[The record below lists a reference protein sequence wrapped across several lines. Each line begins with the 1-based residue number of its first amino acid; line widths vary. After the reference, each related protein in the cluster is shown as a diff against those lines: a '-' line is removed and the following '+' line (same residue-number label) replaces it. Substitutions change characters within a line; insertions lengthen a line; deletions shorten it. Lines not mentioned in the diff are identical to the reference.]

1 MANRLLKIFL
11 KGLAFVV
18 PVALTAYFVWWA
30 GTRTEGMLKTCF
42 LWVFPDRYYVPGLGL
57 VAGILGTF
65 GVGVLMHLY
74 LLRRL
79 FRRLDD
85 VLRAIPGVKSVYG
98 TIREFMEFV
107 SAPKHGAVR
116 KVVVVTLGD
125 PPARLVGL
133 VTRESF
139 ADTPAGIADAD
150 TVAVYLPMS
159 YQLGGYT
166 VFVPRAAIRPVAMSV
181 EDAMRFTLTAGV
193 SSPKAPAP
201 ETRGESSGPGT

>member
-1 MANRLLKIFL
+1 MANRLLAIFL

-18 PVALTAYFVWWA
+18 PVALTACSVWWA
-30 GTRTEGMLKTCF
+30 GTRTEAMLKQGF
-42 LWVFPDRYYVPGLGL
+42 LWIFPDRYYVPGLGL
-57 VAGILGTF
+57 VAGLLGTF

-79 FRRLDD
+79 FRRLDA
-85 VLRAIPGVKSVYG
+85 VLLAIPVVKSVYG

-139 ADTPAGIADAD
+139 VDAPAGIADPD

-159 YQLGGYT
+159 YQIGGYT
-166 VFVPRAAIRPVAMSV
+166 VFVPRGTIRPVEMSV

-193 SSPKAPAP
+193 SAPRASTP
-201 ETRGESSGPGT
+201 A